1 MDLKECRI
9 LVTPT
14 SYGKNDSRL
23 KTELE
28 SLVGEVVYNQ
38 TGRPFSSEEVA
49 RLLPGMDGYIAGLD
63 VIDSNALCAA
73 DRLKVISR
81 YGVGFDNVDLETAKR
96 KNIVVTNTPGAN
108 SVSVA
113 ELALGLMLALAR
125 QIPEAVESVHQGKWP
140 RYTGISLEGKTVGI
154 LGLGA
159 IGKQLARRL
168 NGFDCRILAFDPY
181 ADRQFAFEHQ
191 VEVSEMD
198 RVVAEAD
205 FLSLHLP
212 LLPELR
218 GIVNETFLGK
228 MKKGSFLINTSR
240 GELVKEE
247 ALFEA
252 LQSGH
257 LKGAGL
263 DAFSVEPPDPNNPLL
278 SLPNVIT
285 TPHLG
290 AQTDGAT
297 SNMGWM
303 ALKNCLAVLNGEIHS
318 LPGCLTTDQWREIR
332 RDFNAYSRFCG
343 RY

>member
-1 MDLKECRI
+1 MDLKECRL

-28 SLVGEVVYNQ
+28 ALVGEVIYNP
-38 TGRPFSSEEVA
+38 TGKPLLTNEVA
-49 RLLPGMDGYIAGLD
+49 QLLPGIDGFIAGLD
-63 VIDSNALCAA
+63 TIDANALKTA
-73 DRLKVISR
+73 DRLKVICR
-81 YGVGFDNVDLETAKR
+81 YGVGVDNVDLSAAREKG
-96 KNIVVTNTPGAN
+96 IIVTNTPGAN

-113 ELALGLMLALAR
+113 ELALGLILALAR
-125 QIPEAVESVHQGKWP
+125 QIPEAVAAVHQGKWP
-140 RYTGISLEGKTVGI
+140 RYSGISLEGKSIGI

-168 NGFDCRILAFDPY
+168 KGFDCNILAFDPF
-181 ADRQFAFEHQ
+181 ADAGFAKENQ
-191 VEVSEMD
+191 VVLTSMD
-198 RVVAEAD
+198 AVIEKSD

-212 LLPELR
+212 LLPETR
-218 GIVNETFLGK
+218 GLVNETFLRK

-240 GELVKEE
+240 GEVVDED
-247 ALFEA
+247 ALLDA

-263 DAFSVEPPDPNNPLL
+263 DAFIFEPPDPKNPLL
-278 SLPNVIT
+278 NLPQVIA

-297 SNMGWM
+297 SNMGWFAM
-303 ALKNCLAVLNGEIHS
+303 RDCLAVLKNE
-318 LPGCLTTDQWREIR
+318 LPTYRV
-332 RDFNAYSRFCG
+332 A
-343 RY
+343 